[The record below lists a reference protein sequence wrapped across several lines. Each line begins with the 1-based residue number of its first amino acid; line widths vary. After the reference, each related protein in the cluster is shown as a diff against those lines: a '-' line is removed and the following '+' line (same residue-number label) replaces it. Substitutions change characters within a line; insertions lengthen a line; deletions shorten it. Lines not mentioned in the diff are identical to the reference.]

1 MLADV
6 VTEERR
12 PPRRPVLC
20 RFEDHQ
26 PFAYARGEDYYR
38 CADHTLWAHHTDG
51 QLRSV
56 RSGEPLAYQRGNL
69 FYDNTTHR
77 PRYYQSCDTTLPNDT
92 PATHAPRSEVLDP
105 GTGEES

>member
-26 PFAYARGEDYYR
+26 PFAYARDDDYYR
-38 CADHTLWAHHTDG
+38 CSDHTLWAHHTDG
-51 QLRSV
+51 QLWSV
-56 RSGEPLAYQRGNL
+56 PSGEPLAYRRGTL
-69 FYDNTTHR
+69 FYDRTTRR
-77 PRYYQSCDTTLPNDT
+77 PLYYQSFDATLPDNT
-92 PATHAPRSEVLDP
+92 PTTHPASSDVLDQR
-105 GTGEES
+105 TGEES